1 MSQEGETAAD
11 LVNSE
16 SREELARILRD
27 YGEEP
32 FAWQIAAG
40 SWNPGKLPH

>member
-32 FAWQIAAG
+32 SPGRSRAG
-40 SWNPGKLPH
+40 SWKPGKLPH